1 MAAQD
6 FRLPPPPA
14 ISAQAA
20 ALRAAFPGYT
30 INVGVISGDWL
41 LTGHIQ
47 VDTCT
52 EAGCLDWHT
61 VTLYRNG
68 KEVLTIALSPSHD
81 IELAQ
86 QLATRAESVL
96 EEPQQTRSRK
106 PRTPRRPLSVSPT
119 RTYPMTEAGSV
130 HADRR
135 SLSSRTS
142 PAGVSPWPP
151 SGSDNGRDPSAEA

>member
-86 QLATRAESVL
+86 QLATRAECAGGAAAN
-96 EEPQQTRSRK
+96 PQQKAAHPQTAPVRL
-106 PRTPRRPLSVSPT
+106 T
-119 RTYPMTEAGSV
+119 
-130 HADRR
+130 HAHLPDDRGR
-135 SLSSRTS
+135 LSSRGQAVVVIQDISRRRITV
-142 PAGVSPWPP
+142 AAVGL
-151 SGSDNGRDPSAEA
+151 